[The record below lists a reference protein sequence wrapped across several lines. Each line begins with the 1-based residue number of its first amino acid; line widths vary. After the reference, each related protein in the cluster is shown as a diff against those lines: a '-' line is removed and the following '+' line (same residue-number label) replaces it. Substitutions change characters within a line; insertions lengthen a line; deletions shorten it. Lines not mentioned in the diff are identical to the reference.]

1 MTSLLENSIV
11 AGKTEN
17 YLIKKL
23 IMPSSIFTRCLLF
36 KEISEF
42 CLNPVWSIE
51 ISFRIAANFPP
62 SHQIRP
68 TADLLRFPL
77 HCPDHPLLCHLQH
90 PKVSRGASSSPWEGK
105 YCSRYLHSL
114 QTMKTL
120 PQAKRHELSLQVN
133 FGTIFTCLTTFA
145 FFFYFNFFD
154 YSCTSWKFDPVP
166 PSPPL
171 SSVNKTFCGSTCTSW
186 KFGHRMA
193 PLTLIENLGT
203 IARFTSIKS

>member
-11 AGKTEN
+11 ARKTEN

-77 HCPDHPLLCHLQH
+77 HCPDHSLLCHLQH

-105 YCSRYLHSL
+105 YCSRHLHSL

-120 PQAKRHELSLQVN
+120 PQAKRHELSLQV
-133 FGTIFTCLTTFA
+133 TF
-145 FFFYFNFFD
+145 
-154 YSCTSWKFDPVP
+154 
-166 PSPPL
+166 
-171 SSVNKTFCGSTCTSW
+171 
-186 KFGHRMA
+186 
-193 PLTLIENLGT
+193 
-203 IARFTSIKS
+203 

>member
-1 MTSLLENSIV
+1 
-11 AGKTEN
+11 
-17 YLIKKL
+17 
-23 IMPSSIFTRCLLF
+23 MPSSIFTRCLLF

-105 YCSRYLHSL
+105 YCSRHLHSL

-133 FGTIFTCLTTFA
+133 FGTIFTCLTIFTF
-145 FFFYFNFFD
+145 FVTIFTFLTIL
-154 YSCTSWKFDPVP
+154 TSWTIFTFLTIITFIYHILTILALVGNLILCHPHLHCL
-166 PSPPL
+166 L
-171 SSVNKTFCGSTCTSW
+171 STKLSV
-186 KFGHRMA
+186 A
-193 PLTLIENLGT
+193 PLALVGNLATGW
-203 IARFTSIKS
+203 RHLH